1 VIYKLYTLFAG
12 FNTLLFTG
20 MYLVSLGFHVNFV
33 FLITFGVLLM
43 FLILGNYMGKF
54 SANYFIGI
62 RTPWTLENEEV
73 WNHTHRLT
81 GKLWVG
87 SSLIMLV
94 VRLMVNNEVFFY
106 IFIPYVLIIVII
118 PILYSYLYYKRL
130 ST

>member
-1 VIYKLYTLFAG
+1 
-12 FNTLLFTG
+12 